1 MESWLEK
8 GYKMESNTAWLKK
21 EITKK
26 KDLPVT
32 EEELQAHVFDL
43 QPATPL
49 KVTQQSYKH
58 GSAVNPLSKEVKLSS
73 VFYT

>member
-1 MESWLEK
+1 MESQLEK
-8 GYKMESNTAWLKK
+8 GYKIESNTAWLKK

-26 KDLPVT
+26 KELHVT

-49 KVTQQSYKH
+49 KVTRQSYKH
-58 GSAVNPLSKEVKLSS
+58 GYGINPLTEEVKLS
-73 VFYT
+73 

>member
-8 GYKMESNTAWLKK
+8 GYKMESNTTWLKK

-49 KVTQQSYKH
+49 KVIRQSYKH
-58 GSAVNPLSKEVKLSS
+58 GYALNPPTDEVKLS
-73 VFYT
+73 

>member
-1 MESWLEK
+1 MEK

-32 EEELQAHVFDL
+32 EKELQAHVFDL

-49 KVTQQSYKH
+49 RVQRPSYKQAQH
-58 GSAVNPLSKEVKLSS
+58 RAHVINPLTEEVKLS
-73 VFYT
+73 